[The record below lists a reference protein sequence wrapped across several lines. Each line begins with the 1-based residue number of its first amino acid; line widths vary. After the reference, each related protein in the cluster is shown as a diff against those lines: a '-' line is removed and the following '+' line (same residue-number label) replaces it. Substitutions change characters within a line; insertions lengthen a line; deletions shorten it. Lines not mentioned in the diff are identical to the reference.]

1 LYILLKRDYV
11 FFRTARRPRIA
22 VRQQNP
28 RKGGAWMKKL
38 VSLLMMGVLALSL
51 AACAATGGKDK
62 VRVKCPACG
71 YEFDA
76 PSQP

>member
-1 LYILLKRDYV
+1 MKQLVALLTITV
-11 FFRTARRPRIA
+11 
-22 VRQQNP
+22 
-28 RKGGAWMKKL
+28 L
-38 VSLLMMGVLALSL
+38 VLSL
-51 AACAATGGKDK
+51 TACAATGGKDK

>member
-1 LYILLKRDYV
+1 MKRL
-11 FFRTARRPRIA
+11 F
-22 VRQQNP
+22 
-28 RKGGAWMKKL
+28 
-38 VSLLMMGVLALSL
+38 SLLLVGILALSL
-51 AACAATGGKDK
+51 TACASSAGKDK